1 MTKTEL
7 FKFFHDL
14 AIVPVVKIDDAAKA
28 VPLAKA
34 MIKGGI
40 NTAEITFRTDAA
52 EEAIRRISEACPEMV
67 VGAGTVINP
76 SLAEKAVKAGA
87 QFIVSAGLNP
97 ETVRWCNEHDV
108 PCCPGVCTPSE
119 IEMGLS
125 LGLDTLKFFPAETSG
140 GVKMLKDLGGPF
152 PKLKFMT
159 TGGINPANVQ
169 DYARTPNVMAIGGSW
184 MVKADLIENEK
195 WDEITRLCEE
205 ALRLV
210 QCMEL
215 VHVGINTADAAEAKK
230 VADTF
235 TAFGM
240 TLNDEGPPCI
250 QVPGPRENGQ
260 LPGQEGLH
268 GQGREREV
276 RRQGQD
282 EGLLLQRGSRRFR
295 HPSREGLIAITHR
308 FTRAAGDCRPF
319 HVRRRDHTR
328 GQAA

>member
-125 LGLDTLKFFPAETSG
+125 LGLDTLKFFPAGHPDAPEVYQGERSAEALTNW
-140 GVKMLKDLGGPF
+140 L
-152 PKLKFMT
+152 
-159 TGGINPANVQ
+159 
-169 DYARTPNVMAIGGSW
+169 
-184 MVKADLIENEK
+184 NEK
-195 WDEITRLCEE
+195 
-205 ALRLV
+205 
-210 QCMEL
+210 M
-215 VHVGINTADAAEAKK
+215 G
-230 VADTF
+230 
-235 TAFGM
+235 
-240 TLNDEGPPCI
+240 TLLSFCFA
-250 QVPGPRENGQ
+250 
-260 LPGQEGLH
+260 H
-268 GQGREREV
+268 
-276 RRQGQD
+276 
-282 EGLLLQRGSRRFR
+282 S
-295 HPSREGLIAITHR
+295 
-308 FTRAAGDCRPF
+308 
-319 HVRRRDHTR
+319 
-328 GQAA
+328 QAPA